1 MICFR
6 TPGSGCRSSAIAE
19 SAGTGTVTA
28 EAPDVRSDQGVL
40 ASSAGF
46 AGAIGPGGGFGGGR
60 RGPLRRVTPREAA
73 RAIFGAALAAGAA
86 GPLIGRALRVDGPKL
101 VAGPRAVDLGRLRR
115 LLVLGC
121 GKAGGAMARAVEG
134 VLGDR
139 IADGFVVVKDGHT
152 APTRRIRLAQAGHP
166 VPDGRG
172 QAAAARLLEL
182 AGAAGAGDLVIFLIS
197 GGGSA
202 LTPAPAPP
210 VTLEE
215 KQAVTTLL
223 LAAGATI
230 NELNAVRKHLSL
242 FKGGQLARAAAP
254 AMVLTLILSDVIGDP
269 LDVIASGPTAP
280 APTTF
285 ADALAV
291 LTRRAVRER
300 VPASVLARLE
310 AGARGEVEET
320 PKPGDPVFERVTN
333 LVIGNNA
340 LTVDAGASLEPRQHR
355 SRDPFAHGAPG
366 QHGEGVGE
374 GRGVGSRRSRR
385 DHVERVAD
393 DVGEDER
400 EHHGWRRRPRQPAPL
415 EERQMLADRVQL
427 VDGRPGGEQ
436 KRGDRLLLFQ
446 GHRGRRR
453 RSERR
458 APTRD
463 QKYDEVAGTGRTGQ
477 LEEPRRGG
485 LAATVGYR
493 MARLRQPDPSGGRG
507 VSVLDDDESVGDAVA
522 QHALDR
528 PRHRPTRFAAAQ
540 HEQAPETA
548 EVDGSRPGDELGAV
562 HAQRATD
569 EGPGGAGGQR
579 GPEDGAR
586 RLAGGHT
593 SEGASTAPSEP
604 SPRTDC
610 AGEAG
615 ARSKNAL
622 IRSNIRSLGCDG
634 SGPGALS
641 DCGASAA
648 VPPLPEADHR
658 SSGNRRTGS

>member
-1 MICFR
+1 M
-6 TPGSGCRSSAIAE
+6 
-19 SAGTGTVTA
+19 
-28 EAPDVRSDQGVL
+28 
-40 ASSAGF
+40 
-46 AGAIGPGGGFGGGR
+46 
-60 RGPLRRVTPREAA
+60 TPREAA
-73 RAIFGAALAAGAA
+73 RAIFGAALAAGDA

-242 FKGGQLARAAAP
+242 FKGGRLARAAAP

-280 APTTF
+280 DPTTF

-340 LTVDAGASLEPRQHR
+340 LTVDAAAAEARRLGFDPDVLTRALEGEAREVARDLVARARRLRPPACLIAGGETTVTVRGRGRGGRCQEFALTAALELRPQEGLVALAAGTDGTDGPTDAAGALVDAGTLGRGQAGGLDPRASLEDNNANAFLRASGDLVITGPTNTNLLDLYILLLPGCPR
-355 SRDPFAHGAPG
+355 
-366 QHGEGVGE
+366 
-374 GRGVGSRRSRR
+374 
-385 DHVERVAD
+385 
-393 DVGEDER
+393 DER
-400 EHHGWRRRPRQPAPL
+400 S
-415 EERQMLADRVQL
+415 V
-427 VDGRPGGEQ
+427 
-436 KRGDRLLLFQ
+436 
-446 GHRGRRR
+446 
-453 RSERR
+453 
-458 APTRD
+458 
-463 QKYDEVAGTGRTGQ
+463 
-477 LEEPRRGG
+477 
-485 LAATVGYR
+485 
-493 MARLRQPDPSGGRG
+493 PSG
-507 VSVLDDDESVGDAVA
+507 
-522 QHALDR
+522 
-528 PRHRPTRFAAAQ
+528 
-540 HEQAPETA
+540 
-548 EVDGSRPGDELGAV
+548 
-562 HAQRATD
+562 
-569 EGPGGAGGQR
+569 
-579 GPEDGAR
+579 
-586 RLAGGHT
+586 
-593 SEGASTAPSEP
+593 
-604 SPRTDC
+604 
-610 AGEAG
+610 
-615 ARSKNAL
+615 
-622 IRSNIRSLGCDG
+622 
-634 SGPGALS
+634 
-641 DCGASAA
+641 
-648 VPPLPEADHR
+648 
-658 SSGNRRTGS
+658 